1 MTEAADNVSPEFT
14 AHIHREKIRLLRAQ
28 LPFVLIAVI
37 FVATGLA
44 IIFWNVVETWIVAS
58 WVGAQYGLSLLR
70 WWLSVRFDQVDLDD
84 DEARR
89 WGWIFALASGV
100 SGCLWG
106 STAFLFMLPDNPFYL
121 ISLVMIILGMAAGA
135 MPSLSAYLPAYAFYI
150 VPTLISLSWSL
161 TGIGEQG
168 YILATLALV
177 FLGVNLMFAR
187 NVHDSLVQSL
197 RLRFENLALVK
208 QLREQKAIAEQAN
221 RAKSRFLAAASHDL
235 RQPLHA
241 LGLFVDA
248 LRGVRDEATRT
259 RLLSQVDASL
269 DALGKLFNALLDI
282 SRLDAG
288 VVEAQVEDFPLARV
302 LKKLEGEFRALA
314 EQKGLKFRL
323 LPCSVV
329 VRSDPLLL
337 ERILRNLISNAI
349 RYTETG
355 RVSVGCRRRASRVE
369 VQVWDTGRGIPD
381 EDIGHVF
388 DEFQQLDN
396 PERDRAKG
404 LGLGLAIV
412 KRLCELL
419 DYPLQVHSRPDKGSM
434 FCIGLPLGR
443 IEAVLERRSGMTL
456 PNLQAAQRVVLVID
470 DEVDILEGMREI
482 LLRWGFEVLVAESL
496 QQAEQVLTAHGRG
509 PDAILADLRLR
520 DHHTGIEAIKALQ
533 ATYGAHVPG
542 LILTG
547 DTAPERLQIAGT
559 AGYRVLYKPVK
570 PARLRVA
577 LQQLLAQ
584 VPHTNN

>member
-1 MTEAADNVSPEFT
+1 MSQTADRVSPEF
-14 AHIHREKIRLLRAQ
+14 AARIHREKIRLLRAQ

-37 FVATGLA
+37 FVATGMA
-44 IIFWNVVETWIVAS
+44 IIFWHVVETWLLAS
-58 WVGAQYGLSLLR
+58 WLGAQYGLSLFR
-70 WWLSVRFDQVDLDD
+70 WRLSVGFDRADPDD
-84 DEARR
+84 DEVRR

-106 STAFLFMLPDNPFYL
+106 SAAFLFMLPDNPFYL
-121 ISLVMIILGMAAGA
+121 ISLVMVILGMAAGA
-135 MPSLSAYLPAYAFYI
+135 MPSLSAYLPAYVCYV
-150 VPTLISLSWSL
+150 VPALISLSWSL
-161 TGIGEQG
+161 AGIGDQG
-168 YILATLALV
+168 YILASLTLV

-187 NVHDSLVQSL
+187 NVHDSLLQSL
-197 RLRFENLALVK
+197 RLRFENLALIR
-208 QLREQKAIAEQAN
+208 QLREQKTIAEQTN
-221 RAKSRFLAAASHDL
+221 HAKSRFLAAASHDL

-248 LRGVRDEATRT
+248 LRGVQDEATRA

-269 DALGKLFNALLDI
+269 DALGKLLNALLDI

-302 LKKLEGEFRALA
+302 LEKLTGEFRALA

-355 RVSVGCRRRASRVE
+355 RVGVGCRRRANRVE

-419 DYPLQVHSRPDKGSM
+419 DYPLQVHSTPGKGSM
-434 FCIGLPLGR
+434 FCIDLPLGR
-443 IEAVLERRSGMTL
+443 TEAVLERRSGMTL

-470 DEVDILEGMREI
+470 DEVDILDGMREI
-482 LLRWGFEVLVAESL
+482 LLHWGFGVLVAESL
-496 QQAEQVLTAHGRG
+496 QQAEQVLAAHGRG

-520 DHHTGIEAIKALQ
+520 DHHTGIEAIEALQ

-547 DTAPERLQIAGT
+547 DTAPERLQIADT

-584 VPHTNN
+584 GPHTNN

>member
-1 MTEAADNVSPEFT
+1 VGRNN
-14 AHIHREKIRLLRAQ
+14 REKIRLLRAQ
-28 LPFVLIAVI
+28 LPFVLIAVV
-37 FVATGLA
+37 FVATGIA
-44 IIFWNVVETWIVAS
+44 IIFWNVVDTWILVS
-58 WVGAQYGLSLLR
+58 WVGMQYGFSLLR
-70 WWLSVRFDQVDLDD
+70 WWLSVRFDQANLRD
-84 DEARR
+84 DEVRR
-89 WGWIFALASGV
+89 WGWIFATTSGI

-106 STAFLFMLPDNPFYL
+106 GAAFLFILPDNPFYL

-135 MPSLSAYLPAYAFYI
+135 MPSLSAYLPAYAFYVI
-150 VPTLISLSWSL
+150 PALISLSWSL
-161 TGIGEQG
+161 TGIGDQG
-168 YILATLALV
+168 YILAILTLV

-187 NVHDSLVQSL
+187 NVHRSLVQSL
-197 RLRFENLALVK
+197 RLRFENLTLVE

-235 RQPLHA
+235 RQPMHA

-248 LRGVRDEATRT
+248 LRGVQDEATRI
-259 RLLSQVDASL
+259 RLLSQVDVSL

-288 VVEAQVEDFPLARV
+288 VVETQVEDFPLARV
-302 LKKLEGEFRALA
+302 LEKLEGEFRALA

-329 VRSDPLLL
+329 VQSDPLLL

-355 RVSVGCRRRASRVE
+355 RVSVGCRRRAGWVE

-381 EDIGHVF
+381 EDIEHVF

-412 KRLCELL
+412 QRLCDLL
-419 DYPLQVHSRPDKGSM
+419 DYPLQVHSAPGKGSV

-443 IEAVLERRSGMTL
+443 TEAVRERRSGVAS
-456 PNLQAAQRVVLVID
+456 PSLQAAQRLILVID

-482 LLRWGFEVLVAESL
+482 LMRWGFVVLVAESL
-496 QQAEQVLTAHGRG
+496 QQAEQVLAACGRG

-520 DHHTGIEAIKALQ
+520 DHHTGIEAIEALQ

-547 DTAPERLQIAGT
+547 DTAPERLQFAGA

-577 LQQLLAQ
+577 LQQLLATR
-584 VPHTNN
+584 PDDSA

>member
-1 MTEAADNVSPEFT
+1 MSETKERMSPELT
-14 AHIHREKIRLLRAQ
+14 AQIHREKILLLRQQ
-28 LPFVLIAVI
+28 LYFVLIAVV
-37 FVATGLA
+37 FVTSGVAM
-44 IIFWNVVETWIVAS
+44 IFWGAVETELLLLWM
-58 WVGAQYGLSLLR
+58 GLQYGLSLFR
-70 WWLSVRFDQVDLDD
+70 WWLSARFDRAELDVRG
-84 DEARR
+84 ARR
-89 WGWIFALASGV
+89 WGLIFALASGV

-106 STAFLFMLPDNPFYL
+106 WAAFIFMLPDNPFYL
-121 ISLVMIILGMAAGA
+121 ISLVIVILGMATGS
-135 MPSLSAYLPAYAFYI
+135 MPSLSAYLPAYAAYMM
-150 VPTLISLSWSL
+150 PALIGLSWSL
-161 TGIGEQG
+161 AGIGSQG
-168 YILATLALV
+168 YILAILTLV
-177 FLGVNLMFAR
+177 FMAVNLMFAR
-187 NVHDSLVQSL
+187 NVHRSLVQSL
-197 RLRFENLALVK
+197 RLRFENLALVEE
-208 QLREQKAIAEQAN
+208 LREQKTIAEQAN
-221 RAKSRFLAAASHDL
+221 LAKSRFLAAASHDL

-248 LRGVRDEATRT
+248 LRSVRDEATRK
-259 RLLSQVDASL
+259 RLLSQVDVSL

-302 LKKLEGEFRALA
+302 LEKLEGEFRALA

-329 VRSDPLLL
+329 VQSDPLLL

-355 RVSVGCRRRASRVE
+355 RVSVGCRRRAGWVE
-369 VQVWDTGRGIPD
+369 VQVRDTGRGIP
-381 EDIGHVF
+381 EEAVAHIF

-412 KRLCELL
+412 RRLCDLL
-419 DYPLQVHSRPDKGSM
+419 NYPLKVESTLGKGSL

-443 IEAVLERRSGMTL
+443 AEAVRERRSATL
-456 PNLQAAQRVVLVID
+456 RPELEAAQRLVLVID
-470 DEVDILEGMREI
+470 DEADILEGMREI
-482 LLRWGFEVLVAESL
+482 LQRWGFEVLVAESL
-496 QQAEQVLTAHGRG
+496 PQAQQALAARGRA

-520 DHHTGIEAIKALQ
+520 DHRTGIEAIEALQ

-547 DTAPERLQIAGT
+547 DTAPERLQIAGA
-559 AGYRVLYKPVK
+559 AGYQVLHKPVK

-577 LQQLLAQ
+577 LQQLLASG
-584 VPHTNN
+584 PADSA